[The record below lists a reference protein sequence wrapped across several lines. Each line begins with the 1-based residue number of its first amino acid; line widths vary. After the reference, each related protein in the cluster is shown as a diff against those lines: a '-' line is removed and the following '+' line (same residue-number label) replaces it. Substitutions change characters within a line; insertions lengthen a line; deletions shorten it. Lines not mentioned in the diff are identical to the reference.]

1 MARDPAQDQ
10 DVEIQV
16 NVETASESRP
26 IARDLKMMILKELL
40 HQNGRHR
47 AAFGPLLMN
56 KAQIISVADLDRTC
70 FPERSPLQCM
80 IWHGDTEIRAR
91 LAIRN
96 RHGLAFVIVINRV
109 FVPPSQ
115 DPWEDE
121 FEDAVFFQL
130 GHQVISQKEGH
141 VIGLI
146 AGNPS
151 LPLPTYVEILGPVT
165 DHSLCQELRHWGHHG
180 PAFLFGEHDKAVV
193 FAPSFFDSDEGY
205 HYILHNEDTTDENG
219 AFLHS
224 SPIPLSSLEI
234 MQFLYKLDYWR
245 AVVLKFECLNR
256 NLFRI
261 AFKNQCV
268 QVQPSTLKSRPNTPW
283 PELQPHGASGD
294 GYYVMDQNAP
304 TAQKPDHFIDF
315 GLGDAD
321 FMNLFSSHH
330 HVLSRDCTGMEL
342 PQVCQDVLGMCDDSI
357 DFKDF
362 DRLVIYCDGSS
373 VNTHKYKSPLQAE
386 EEGGGDTWAF
396 LVLGERYDPPGLQCL
411 GWTAQPTHYHHE
423 SPFHL
428 GSDRVGADLAE
439 KEALA
444 WSALWRLSLNS
455 KIPTCFRSDSQ
466 TSLGQAQG
474 TLGCHAN
481 AELFAFLRGVF
492 QALESFLPGEQLHL
506 SHVAGHAGEGLW
518 VPPPELPGALENA
531 TVPDEALPQMH
542 DQVSFN
548 ISFCTANVNSLH
560 RAPDGHA
567 GKVQYLRRQF
577 KQLCL
582 IFLGLQETRS
592 PEFSSCV
599 DGVLRLAGGCSGH
612 QQGVELWVNLSQPY
626 AHVGGAPVYFH
637 REDFRVVVKSSRI
650 LLVRGDSAYWSGWIL
665 VGYAPHSGLS
675 LDVKEAFWNDLKAAV
690 APCGPGDHI
699 FALLDANASPG
710 EYDGVCVFREGL
722 ASSSSTRFLR
732 DFLETHEL
740 CLPCT
745 SDVHVGELTSWVSPD
760 GQRDHCIDFVAIPR
774 TLQRR
779 CTISQAVPE
788 LDLGHGDWDHI
799 AMCVELSWEETHL
812 RRKAQQAFTLP
823 FDPSSIDKDKVKLI
837 LQDYQPMDWCADVES
852 HVQQFNQHVLEG
864 LSSHC
869 PRDRD
874 RPKKHYIDPKTWELR
889 RMKLKL
895 KKKLQGLRI
904 RSRDEN
910 KIVFFKAWK
919 NVLQLSS
926 EPLEAE
932 RVWTYANSLLCHGL
946 RLAADLRRTA
956 MQLKMLLK
964 NAKKNEI
971 KEVFETMDPRASA
984 SHILHSIKPILGPT
998 NLKKIKSGTL
1008 PFLKKSNGEPCTLP
1022 NEALEEFLGH
1032 KGGFLQ
1038 PLWKGKGP
1046 IDDPASFRSI
1056 LISSH
1061 IGKALH
1067 RTLRESQCSIFETFL
1082 QTEQIGGRKKVP
1094 VNLGVHMCRA
1104 FMRAHKAAGDSVGM
1118 IYLDLKE
1125 AFYRI
1130 VRQLAT
1136 GGNAS
1141 DALLAKVCARFGLP
1155 EGVLHDLH
1163 CHLSQP
1169 AALLDAGL
1177 PQHARNAVQALHEDT
1192 FFRVKGQRDCCRT
1205 ELGTRPGDCYADV
1218 IFSYIWCRILK
1229 LLQGELQRLDIG
1241 EEICTDEGIHVCADR
1256 ALPAGVPRPFLGPT
1270 WMDDTCI
1277 CVSSCTAIGVESK
1290 TIHAAG
1296 LLLQF
1301 CEQHA
1306 LTPNLQKGKTEVLFA
1321 FQGTGSRSLKKKYFG
1336 PQSDQC
1342 MHILAEHGLKKI
1354 QVVSKYAHL
1363 GCMMHH
1369 KSDNRHEARKRIAIA
1384 QQTFTQHQRYLLRNP
1399 QLSLKR
1405 RKYMHVWPAKSDFDR
1420 REVLVRTISKDIIK
1434 FLLSGEGPVLP
1445 TGRMIDLSPYDLEL
1459 IEAIYLNI
1467 VENESETSSE
1477 DVVRFVIENHV
1488 ISWTR
1493 CRDTLK
1499 QMLAELTSDD
1509 IEILAEHRRDLRDV
1523 LERLQQPDAWTF
1535 LQDTVRAKSG
1545 ALQSVEH
1552 YEAVFEQHLHDHH
1565 DPIWSIPRPMGRE
1578 RFIIHAFSGRRRPG
1592 DVQFFLDGLQAQP
1605 DGTSIFTISLDVIID
1620 EEFGDV
1626 SRESVRDFWLRGIRE
1641 RAVIGMLAGPP
1652 CETWSQA
1659 RGKSLSSSSN
1669 LLHRKAPRIIRDR
1682 TCLWGKA
1689 ALALRE
1695 LEQLHLGNLLLLF
1708 TIEMLIHLAV
1718 QGGVGAM
1725 EHPAPPNDEALASVW
1740 HLFIIRYL
1748 CAWPEF
1754 LRIELAQGLWGATSP
1769 KPTSLLLLNLPKM
1782 PQVLRSWQVTKCL
1795 PGAKS
1800 IGQNEDGSWRTSQLK
1815 EYPPALCA
1823 GLAQGLF
1830 EAIND
1835 HKVDS
1840 ALTMDGNFRA
1850 QA

>member
-1 MARDPAQDQ
+1 MDCPGHDSSLCFRNYCDVIWNHSILDESIFISPWAASISALDLSYEVGTIAQFPKLDVRSGVKKMQFHRVTFSPIVEFLVGADLDWTMSPWPHNIEVSHKEAPVLCSLSRLRPPNTTFESTEGDEDADITSILAVHAAHHVAPEHVDIMNEPDMARDPAQDQ

-16 NVETASESRP
+16 NVETASESSWSSVQDIYGESDWHTTLIFSIGKDAISRILDWNDHQGMHQSIAAALEVDVVDLFVFHHVSVRP
-26 IARDLKMMILKELL
+26 HDL
-40 HQNGRHR
+40 HQAFVEPVIAHRIGDVPPGSSQQLILMDVEFHSSIPDLMPEVVRRVQLVAQHHSRERLLRQLGLLPFCMSVQHSCLLWLNNEIVPRSQDRIVFSHGDYLRVAIPPGTDRVDHVATRCLASAYYQGLSMEEILDRHALHSVGWLTELVEPPHVPLEIHSLLQLGSSVPSLDDCPQCLRKDQHRIHGQPVRSPYCARLEDDDPQGAPPPEWQVPTGTPVLPGGQPLPQPIQDLVMIRLHLLAGQDEEQAPNFVLFTWFLDQHHQPVCHDGRDVELPGTDPTIWLQRIEEAWQDMIDPALPVHVHIVRPLPHPTIHERQRKPHVILTQRTPVEHYANLVTMIDTDNHVQPLRHR

-357 DFKDF
+357 DFKEF

-506 SHVAGHAGEGLW
+506 SHVAGHAGEGWNEMCDWLASEERRKSFLFPRPSLDMSAWKKAMPHLWMMLSTNDGLPPRHGPGLW

-1022 NEALEEFLGH
+1022 NEALEEWIAFFQNME
-1032 KGGFLQ
+1032 GG
-1038 PLWKGKGP
+1038 
-1046 IDDPASFRSI
+1046 
-1056 LISSH
+1056 
-1061 IGKALH
+1061 
-1067 RTLRESQCSIFETFL
+1067 
-1082 QTEQIGGRKKVP
+1082 
-1094 VNLGVHMCRA
+1094 
-1104 FMRAHKAAGDSVGM
+1104 
-1118 IYLDLKE
+1118 
-1125 AFYRI
+1125 
-1130 VRQLAT
+1130 
-1136 GGNAS
+1136 
-1141 DALLAKVCARFGLP
+1141 
-1155 EGVLHDLH
+1155 
-1163 CHLSQP
+1163 
-1169 AALLDAGL
+1169 
-1177 PQHARNAVQALHEDT
+1177 
-1192 FFRVKGQRDCCRT
+1192 
-1205 ELGTRPGDCYADV
+1205 
-1218 IFSYIWCRILK
+1218 
-1229 LLQGELQRLDIG
+1229 
-1241 EEICTDEGIHVCADR
+1241 
-1256 ALPAGVPRPFLGPT
+1256 
-1270 WMDDTCI
+1270 
-1277 CVSSCTAIGVESK
+1277 
-1290 TIHAAG
+1290 
-1296 LLLQF
+1296 
-1301 CEQHA
+1301 
-1306 LTPNLQKGKTEVLFA
+1306 
-1321 FQGTGSRSLKKKYFG
+1321 
-1336 PQSDQC
+1336 
-1342 MHILAEHGLKKI
+1342 
-1354 QVVSKYAHL
+1354 VSKSY
-1363 GCMMHH
+1363 
-1369 KSDNRHEARKRIAIA
+1369 
-1384 QQTFTQHQRYLLRNP
+1384 
-1399 QLSLKR
+1399 
-1405 RKYMHVWPAKSDFDR
+1405 
-1420 REVLVRTISKDIIK
+1420 
-1434 FLLSGEGPVLP
+1434 
-1445 TGRMIDLSPYDLEL
+1445 
-1459 IEAIYLNI
+1459 
-1467 VENESETSSE
+1467 
-1477 DVVRFVIENHV
+1477 
-1488 ISWTR
+1488 
-1493 CRDTLK
+1493 
-1499 QMLAELTSDD
+1499 
-1509 IEILAEHRRDLRDV
+1509 
-1523 LERLQQPDAWTF
+1523 
-1535 LQDTVRAKSG
+1535 G
-1545 ALQSVEH
+1545 A
-1552 YEAVFEQHLHDHH
+1552 
-1565 DPIWSIPRPMGRE
+1565 
-1578 RFIIHAFSGRRRPG
+1578 
-1592 DVQFFLDGLQAQP
+1592 
-1605 DGTSIFTISLDVIID
+1605 
-1620 EEFGDV
+1620 
-1626 SRESVRDFWLRGIRE
+1626 
-1641 RAVIGMLAGPP
+1641 
-1652 CETWSQA
+1652 
-1659 RGKSLSSSSN
+1659 
-1669 LLHRKAPRIIRDR
+1669 
-1682 TCLWGKA
+1682 
-1689 ALALRE
+1689 
-1695 LEQLHLGNLLLLF
+1695 
-1708 TIEMLIHLAV
+1708 
-1718 QGGVGAM
+1718 
-1725 EHPAPPNDEALASVW
+1725 
-1740 HLFIIRYL
+1740 
-1748 CAWPEF
+1748 
-1754 LRIELAQGLWGATSP
+1754 
-1769 KPTSLLLLNLPKM
+1769 
-1782 PQVLRSWQVTKCL
+1782 
-1795 PGAKS
+1795 
-1800 IGQNEDGSWRTSQLK
+1800 
-1815 EYPPALCA
+1815 
-1823 GLAQGLF
+1823 
-1830 EAIND
+1830 
-1835 HKVDS
+1835 
-1840 ALTMDGNFRA
+1840 
-1850 QA
+1850 